1 MKTYFFFLFILL
13 NSYNLFA
20 QKLPAFKAEDQPSA
34 PDYSNANHW
43 LSLPFRIDGADVI
56 PKNETWISDSLK
68 HVDVFYIYP
77 TLYSKGKTWCA
88 DITDKKLNKRLDKY
102 PVKYQAS
109 LFNAVGRVY
118 TPLYRQGIV
127 QCFKEASVNAEMA
140 LDFAY
145 ADVKQAFE
153 YYMQHYNQNRPIIIV
168 SHSQG
173 TRHARQLLKDFFDTP
188 EMKNKLVCAYIVGFG
203 VYQEKYEL
211 LSPCADSSATNCYV
225 TWASF
230 KQNYNASVDTMF
242 YGNVCVNP
250 ISWNSDTAKAAANS
264 GILLNIN
271 RKRRYTTVCNIYDNY
286 LWVKTNMPIAR
297 RKENLHLLDFNL
309 FWHEIKK
316 NAAER
321 VAVYLKGSN

>member
-1 MKTYFFFLFILL
+1 MFILL
-13 NSYNLFA
+13 NSFNFYA
-20 QKLPAFKAEDQPSA
+20 QKLPVFKPEDQLTA

-43 LSLPFRIDGADVI
+43 LSLPFRTDGADVI
-56 PKNETWISDSLK
+56 PKNEIWISDSLK
-68 HVDVFYIYP
+68 QVDVFYIYP
-77 TLYSKGKTWCA
+77 TLYNKGKTWCA
-88 DITDKKLNKRLDKY
+88 DIADRKLNKRLDKY
-102 PVKYQAS
+102 PVKFQAS
-109 LFNAVGRVY
+109 LFNHIGRVY

-127 QCFKEASVNAEMA
+127 QCFKEASVNAQMA

-153 YYMQHYNQNRPIIIV
+153 YYLKHYNHNRPIIIV
-168 SHSQG
+168 AHSQG
-173 TRHARQLLKDFFDTP
+173 TYHARQLLKDFFDTP
-188 EMKNKLVCAYIVGFG
+188 KMKEKLVCAYIVGFS
-203 VYQEKYEL
+203 VYKEKYEIL
-211 LSPCADSSATNCYV
+211 KPCDEPLTTNCYV

-230 KQNYNASVDTMF
+230 KQNYNAGEDTLF

-250 ISWNSDTAKAAANS
+250 ITWKLDTTKAAANC

-271 RKRRYTTVCNIYDNY
+271 RKKRYYAESNIHENY
-286 LWVKTNMPIAR
+286 LWVKTNMPVAR

-321 VAVYLKGSN
+321 VSAYLLRKN